1 MGEEGTEISISKK
14 NMGKSASKE
23 AKKAFDE
30 YDLDGNGYL
39 ERGDLKRK
47 MMSDVDKEMAKKKA
61 EMEKQLAMKKKEMEK
76 VVDQRVAAIVGKV
89 DTDGD
94 GKINFEEFK
103 KVVLNENTQDFF
115 EQQLDLT
122 SAFKK

>member
-1 MGEEGTEISISKK
+1 MG
-14 NMGKSASKE
+14 GKSASKVAKE
-23 AKKAFDE
+23 AFQE

-39 ERGDLKRK
+39 ERGDLKKK
-47 MMSDVDKEMAKKKA
+47 MMSDLNKEMAKKKA
-61 EMEKQLAMKKKEMEK
+61 ELEK

-103 KVVLNENTQDFF
+103 KVVMKEDTQEFF